1 MKIYLR
7 FCFIIFALIFSIEN
21 AAVAANTYTWN
32 GSASST
38 WNTATNWLFNGA
50 TQTALG
56 SYPGQLVNTDIV
68 SFVNTS
74 AVSVSVAALPQG
86 SIATLTLA
94 NNSPVTLTLA
104 SGMTL
109 GITTTVTL
117 GTSSTL
123 SLLGPGDVVGTSAI
137 SLNTGAKLTSNAT
150 ASLTAASITLS
161 GNNTL
166 TLVGQL
172 TLSGLL
178 QASSPGSVMSSTI
191 ETDAAGN
198 TIGLFQAHSSSNVTW
213 NGSGTTTC
221 AGLAEIYTQS
231 SSANTFTVGAGN
243 TITFSANL
251 SIDASN
257 PYSALFVN
265 KGTISVGGTVS
276 TSDPGSVITA
286 ITNSS
291 GGSMTFSG
299 AVGLANHIVF
309 NNNSGAS
316 VTFTGASSQLNVSGS
331 PSAYLSAGSTSF
343 TSSTVALSGN
353 PCNIKFTGATNATS
367 TLFNVSGSNDKIL
380 NDVGGNLTLIA
391 CTIKMT
397 SNPDTLIN
405 NGNYIATSTPVT
417 MSGQNGIFSNS
428 STGTIQMSVCPF
440 TLSGGTCQF
449 NNSGSVQASGN
460 SNFVLNGNSGSTIN
474 NNAGSIQISGSTITL
489 GINTANLNNS
499 AIFTATNCT
508 FNTQVGGSGGV
519 FTNNSGGTFTTN
531 SCGFTLSAQG
541 ASIANSGTFTAN
553 TTTFDLNSSQSPG
566 ANIINSNTGTF
577 NVGVT
582 GTACTITLE
591 NGGQN
596 TVANADNFT
605 WGTQTILYMTSANA
619 SVTNKSGTFTLMSD
633 NTGSATVGPVTSG
646 AVLNGVF
653 NVQRYI
659 TGTNS
664 NYSSYRLLSSPVNC
678 TKAASATSSSTLNYI
693 SLYYLNKSATAN
705 GTTYN
710 GIFTGGPGG
719 TAGGFTVPT
728 TNPILYF
735 YNEAL
740 KTSNTAFTS
749 GKNVG
754 ISAINS
760 GGGTPVPTTVNMV
773 STAKPVNGAS
783 YTTPSNLPIPVG
795 NGFID
800 YFVGPNTIS
809 NAAGPISSAT
819 ITNIGFINQQ
829 NVTVYL
835 WYTPNNGTAAGTSGQ
850 LSFTTPTSGAA
861 DTYQGFNML
870 GNPYP
875 STLNLAQIFTDNGSA
890 IDNIYV
896 LSDNTSSST
905 GYNVYTATGNSS
917 PSPAYIVS
925 GQGFL
930 VHAKSGGQT
939 FTFQEGEKAPTQ
951 QPTGSSLL
959 LGIPKQTDQPLTG
972 LYMKMVQDSATY
984 HYCGIYFRSDWVSTF
999 KTGDAKELDG
1009 ASPKV
1014 YMSSYTS
1021 DGVQTAVNHQPD
1033 YTAGINVKLYANATT
1048 DGIYHLNIEGIRNI
1062 DTLYDIFL
1070 IDHYK
1075 NDSLDMRRYGSYA
1088 FNIYKSDT
1096 SSFGG
1101 SRFEL
1106 SIHPRPLP
1114 AYALL
1119 NFAAQK
1125 ASSAV
1130 QLTWKTENEA
1140 NYTGF
1145 VLQKLNGT
1153 QYSQL
1158 NSQQSNSSGSY
1169 SFTDHNP
1176 VTGNNTYRLQQS
1188 GITGSITYSSPITII
1203 YSPSTGNGSLS
1214 VYPNPAKELISIN
1227 LSTTSSVTSSY
1238 KANIYNSSGKLMT
1251 QTSVTG
1257 ASWTEDVTQYS
1268 PGTYIIQIKDNNG
1281 NLIGNSKFVKTN

>member
-21 AAVAANTYTWN
+21 TAAAANTYTWN

-38 WNTATNWLFNGA
+38 WNTATNWLLNGV
-50 TQTALG
+50 TQTASG

-74 AVSVSVAALPQG
+74 AVSVSVAVLPQS

-123 SLLGPGDVVGTSAI
+123 NFLGPGVVGGTSAI
-137 SLNTGAKLTSNAT
+137 SLNTSAKLTSNAT

-178 QASSPGSVMSSTI
+178 QASTPGSVMASTI
-191 ETDAAGN
+191 ETDATGN

-221 AGLAEIYTQS
+221 SGTAEIFTQS

-243 TITFSANL
+243 TITFSGNL
-251 SIDASN
+251 NIDASN
-257 PYSALFVN
+257 PFSALFVN
-265 KGTISVGGTVS
+265 KGTVSVGGNVS
-276 TSDPGSVITA
+276 TSDPASVITA

-291 GGSMTFSG
+291 GGSMTFNG

-309 NNNSGAS
+309 NNNSDAT
-316 VTFTGASSQLNVSGS
+316 VTFTGSSSALNVSGS

-343 TSSTVALSGN
+343 TLSTVALSGN
-353 PCNIKFTGATNATS
+353 PCNIKFTGATVATS
-367 TLFNVSGSNDKIL
+367 TAFNVTGANDKIL
-380 NDVGGNLTLIA
+380 NDLGGNLTLIS

-405 NGNYIATSTPVT
+405 NGSYIATSTPVT

-428 STGTIQMSVCPF
+428 STGTIQMTASPF

-449 NNSGSVQASGN
+449 NNSGSVQASGL
-460 SNFVLNGNSGSTIN
+460 SNFTLNGNSGSTIN

-499 AIFTATNCT
+499 AAFTATNCT
-508 FNTQVGGSGGV
+508 FATQTGGSGGV

-531 SCGFTLSAQG
+531 SCAFTLGAQG

-553 TTTFDLNSSQSPG
+553 TTTFDLNSSQSAG
-566 ANIINSNTGTF
+566 ANITNSTTGTF

-582 GTACTITLE
+582 GTACSITLE

-596 TVANADNFT
+596 TITNGDNFT
-605 WGTQTILYMTSANA
+605 LGTKTILYMTSANA
-619 SVTNKSGTFTLMSD
+619 SVTNKSGGTFTLMSD

-646 AVLNGVF
+646 ASLNGIF

-659 TGTNS
+659 TGS
-664 NYSSYRLLSSPVNC
+664 SSSYSGYRLLSSPVNC
-678 TKAASATSSSTLNYI
+678 TKAASATSSSSLNYI

-710 GIFTGGPGG
+710 GIYTGGPGG
-719 TAGGFTVPT
+719 TAGGFNATT

-735 YNEAL
+735 YNETL
-740 KTSNTAFTS
+740 KTSNTSFTS

-754 ISAINS
+754 ISAINNGS
-760 GGGTPVPTTVNMV
+760 GTPMPTTVNMI
-773 STAKPVNGAS
+773 STAKPVNGTT

-800 YFVGPNTIS
+800 YFIGPNTIS
-809 NAAGPISSAT
+809 GPSSAISAAT
-819 ITNIGFINQQ
+819 ITNIGYINQQ

-835 WYTPNNGTAAGTSGQ
+835 WYTPSNGTVLGTAGQ

-861 DTYQGFNML
+861 DTYQGFNMV

-875 STLNLAQIFTDNGSA
+875 STLNLAQIFTDNNG

-896 LSDNTSSST
+896 LSDNTST
-905 GYNVYTATGNSS
+905 GAGYNVYTATGNSS
-917 PSPAYIVS
+917 PSPAYVVS

-930 VHAKSGGQT
+930 VHAKSGGQSLV
-939 FTFQEGEKAPTQ
+939 FQEGEKAATQ
-951 QPTGSSLL
+951 QLTGSSLL

-972 LYMKMVQDSATY
+972 LYMKMVQDSTVFD
-984 HYCGIYFRSDWVSTF
+984 YCGIYFRSDWVSTF
-999 KTGDAKELDG
+999 KTGDAIDLDG
-1009 ASPKV
+1009 LSPKV

-1021 DGVQTAVNHQPD
+1021 DGVRTAVNHQPD

-1075 NDSLDMRRYGSYA
+1075 KDSLDMRRYGSYA

-1096 SSFGG
+1096 SSFGA

-1114 AYALL
+1114 AYKLL
-1119 NFAAQK
+1119 NFVAQK
-1125 ASSAV
+1125 ASSSV

-1145 VLQKLNGT
+1145 VLQKLDGT
-1153 QYSQL
+1153 QYNQL
-1158 NSQQSNSSGSY
+1158 NSQQSDGSGSY
-1169 SFTDHNP
+1169 AFTDHNP
-1176 VTGNNTYRLQQS
+1176 ITGSNTYRLQQS
-1188 GITGSITYSSPITII
+1188 GITGSITYSSPITIV

-1214 VYPNPAKELISIN
+1214 IYPNPAKELISIN
-1227 LSTTSSVTSSY
+1227 LATTSSVPSSY
-1238 KANIYNSSGKLMT
+1238 KANIYDSSGKLIT
-1251 QTSVTG
+1251 QTSVSSN
-1257 ASWTEDVTQYS
+1257 SWTEDVTRYL

>member
-7 FCFIIFALIFSIEN
+7 FYFIIFALIFSIGN
-21 AAVAANTYTWN
+21 TAVAANTYTWN

-50 TQTALG
+50 TQTASG

-68 SFVNTS
+68 SFVNTT
-74 AVSVSVAALPQG
+74 AVSVSVAALPQS

-109 GITTTVTL
+109 GISTTVTL

-123 SLLGPGDVVGTSAI
+123 ALLGPGDVIGTSAI

-178 QASSPGSVMSSTI
+178 QASSPSSVMSSTI
-191 ETDAAGN
+191 ETDATGN

-221 AGLAEIYTQS
+221 SGLAEIYTQS

-257 PYSALFVN
+257 PYSAIFVN
-265 KGTISVGGTVS
+265 KGTVSVGGSVS

-316 VTFTGASSQLNVSGS
+316 VTFTGTSSALNVSGS

-367 TLFNVSGSNDKIL
+367 TLFNVTGSNDKIL

-391 CTIKMT
+391 CTIKMQ
-397 SNPDTLIN
+397 SNPDSLIN

-460 SNFVLNGNSGSTIN
+460 SNFTLNGNSGSTIN
-474 NNAGSIQISGSTITL
+474 NNAGSIQISGSNITL

-519 FTNNSGGTFTTN
+519 FTNNSGGTFTAN

-566 ANIINSNTGTF
+566 ANITNSTTGTF

-596 TVANADNFT
+596 TITNGDNFT

-619 SVTNKSGTFTLMSD
+619 SVTNKSGATFTLMSD

-646 AVLNGVF
+646 GVLNGVF

-659 TGTNS
+659 TGSNS

-678 TKAASATSSSTLNYI
+678 TKAASATSASSLNYI
-693 SLYYLNKSATAN
+693 SLYYLNKSATVN

-710 GIFTGGPGG
+710 GIYTGGSGG
-719 TAGGFTVPT
+719 TAGGFNTTTV
-728 TNPILYF
+728 NPILYF
-735 YNEAL
+735 YNETL

-754 ISAINS
+754 ISYINNGS
-760 GGGTPVPTTVNMV
+760 GVPLPTTVNMV
-773 STAKPVNGAS
+773 SSAKTMSAVS
-783 YTTPSNLPIPVG
+783 YTAPSNLPIPVG

-800 YFVGPNTIS
+800 YFVGPNTLS
-809 NAAGPISSAT
+809 SPSGAISSAT
-819 ITNIGFINQQ
+819 ITNIGYINQQ

-835 WYTPNNGTAAGTSGQ
+835 WYTPNNGTATGTSGQ
-850 LSFTTPTSGAA
+850 LSFTTPVPALGPA
-861 DTYQGFNML
+861 DKFQGFNMV

-875 STLNLAQIFTDNGSA
+875 STLSLSQLFSDNSG
-890 IDNIYV
+890 IDNVYV
-896 LSDNTSSST
+896 LSDNKSAGS
-905 GYNVYTATGNSS
+905 GYNVYTA
-917 PSPAYIVS
+917 
-925 GQGFL
+925 
-930 VHAKSGGQT
+930 
-939 FTFQEGEKAPTQ
+939 
-951 QPTGSSLL
+951 
-959 LGIPKQTDQPLTG
+959 
-972 LYMKMVQDSATY
+972 
-984 HYCGIYFRSDWVSTF
+984 
-999 KTGDAKELDG
+999 
-1009 ASPKV
+1009 
-1014 YMSSYTS
+1014 
-1021 DGVQTAVNHQPD
+1021 
-1033 YTAGINVKLYANATT
+1033 
-1048 DGIYHLNIEGIRNI
+1048 
-1062 DTLYDIFL
+1062 
-1070 IDHYK
+1070 
-1075 NDSLDMRRYGSYA
+1075 
-1088 FNIYKSDT
+1088 
-1096 SSFGG
+1096 
-1101 SRFEL
+1101 
-1106 SIHPRPLP
+1106 
-1114 AYALL
+1114 
-1119 NFAAQK
+1119 
-1125 ASSAV
+1125 
-1130 QLTWKTENEA
+1130 
-1140 NYTGF
+1140 
-1145 VLQKLNGT
+1145 NG
-1153 QYSQL
+1153 
-1158 NSQQSNSSGSY
+1158 
-1169 SFTDHNP
+1169 
-1176 VTGNNTYRLQQS
+1176 
-1188 GITGSITYSSPITII
+1188 
-1203 YSPSTGNGSLS
+1203 
-1214 VYPNPAKELISIN
+1214 
-1227 LSTTSSVTSSY
+1227 
-1238 KANIYNSSGKLMT
+1238 
-1251 QTSVTG
+1251 
-1257 ASWTEDVTQYS
+1257 
-1268 PGTYIIQIKDNNG
+1268 
-1281 NLIGNSKFVKTN
+1281 